1 MVTLDNTCRSFLAP
15 YKDEKGNYKFYGR
28 FNQGVITLNLFDVAL
43 SSNGDIDKFWQLMEE
58 RTELCHKALLY
69 RHKRLEGTLSD
80 VAPILWQD
88 GAFARLEQHEPI
100 DKLLHGGYSSISLGY
115 AGLYE
120 CVKFI
125 KNESHIGTKNGHD
138 FGIEVMK
145 FLDEIDEVAGLIGA
159 VNTIDFK
166 NLKGYN
172 TDGIGAVRAIEEV
185 TSIKNKNVVVAGAGG
200 ASRAI
205 SFYLAKYGAESMAIL
220 NRNVEKAQGLAAD
233 VSQSG
238 LIGEVKADSISE
250 IRNYLKDADI
260 LVDTTPIGMHPNI
273 SDEPIAFAED
283 MDEDLVVFDAVYNP
297 NETVLLKEAI
307 KAGANPVYGIKM
319 LLYQGAESIKI
330 WTGRDA
336 PVDVMEKALKDTL
349 NLE

>member
-1 MVTLDNTCRSFLAP
+1 MKIKGSTNIVGLIGHPVEHSFSPPMHNAAF
-15 YKDEKGNYKFYGR
+15 DELGMDYAY
-28 FNQGVITLNLFDVAL
+28 VAFDVNPADL
-43 SSNGDIDKFWQLMEE
+43 QTAIEGAKSLNIKGFNVTIP
-58 RTELCHKALLY
+58 HK
-69 RHKRLEGTLSD
+69 
-80 VAPILWQD
+80 
-88 GAFARLEQHEPI
+88 
-100 DKLLHGGYSSISLGY
+100 
-115 AGLYE
+115 
-120 CVKFI
+120 
-125 KNESHIGTKNGHD
+125 
-138 FGIEVMK
+138 IEVMK

-319 LLYQGAESIKI
+319 LLYQGAESFKI